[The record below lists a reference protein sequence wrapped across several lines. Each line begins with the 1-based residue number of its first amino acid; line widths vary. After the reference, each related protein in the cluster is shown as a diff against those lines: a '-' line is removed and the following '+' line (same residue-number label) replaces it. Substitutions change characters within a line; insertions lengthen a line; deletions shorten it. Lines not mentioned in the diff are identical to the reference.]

1 MLGDTRGVSATDYP
15 VGGRLSHFSTNCLQ
29 VDQGP
34 SLLRSPME
42 IFRSCSDGT
51 ESCFKRPSSRPP
63 GRRDA
68 KEVCGRTLSRTPIQS
83 KDIHGP
89 ETRWQTKANFRCVSP
104 QQGHCRETI
113 QPAFCLGPES
123 LAPSIGFHGKDRP
136 NRSLLAHPDPSLLS
150 QVPGF
155 PFSGQGLPVQG
166 HALRPVCSPHRLHG
180 GHEASLQA
188 AQGEGPFGPELPR
201 RLDCLGQLLPSVRAG
216 GSGPPIHPGRDRIP
230 GEQGEVPLGTNPV
243 LGLARYP
250 LGYMDAVLEPSL
262 FLSGK
267 THFEGERALPCLGS
281 VKETDRVP
289 SRLHGFPRPM
299 APRGKVGLLPLSPCS
314 GSFSAFQGHY
324 GPLSATS
331 ESRSGLV
338 ARGSEPYPS
347 SCSKASEGLNLALDR
362 CLGRGLGGSHRR
374 RDISVGSV
382 EHVRVNPAHQS
393 KGDQGSS
400 PGASPAEP
408 SLLQKDCRLGRQR
421 DRCLRSEILGLQ
433 EVPLSSHRSETT
445 SRSLPVEELVVRGS
459 ENSISV
465 ECPSRRSLQ
474 GLSSSVRV
482 VPSSSLQGP
491 SLCLGRDSG
500 RRPLGDSVQSAT
512 SSVCLP
518 LPPSRGECSG
528 RAGSELERLGFP
540 VPVSSSG
547 PVGEISSPSRHVLR
561 EGYPNPQSQPV
572 VPSLVSVGEEA
583 PSEPAITGATG
594 SVREGCLGARRV
606 GEIVAMDCHS
616 FLSSS
621 LSSSLNPRVARWVI
635 NGRRSSSRRQREVA
649 WNQLRLFLADVP
661 ESQPFSKT
669 LALEFLISCLEDKG
683 LRSSTVRAY
692 RNSLALPLRLA
703 GVELSEWEFEEVLR
717 AGFIANPP
725 ASKRFPSWNLGKV
738 LDSLRNHPQNDLEF
752 LEKTLFLTALASGNR
767 VSELAALRADTVRFT
782 EEGVYLA
789 VKPGFL
795 YKNQKEGR
803 TPPNIFIPS
812 LPSDPAL
819 CPVRWLRRYVER
831 FHKVSGS
838 LFTNTRSGAALSAA
852 SIASLLC
859 RTIDRADPGTLPR
872 SHDIRRKA
880 TSLAWV
886 WGVPPLEICR
896 RGFWASSSAFIQRY
910 LDSSILETSGV
921 ALGSL
926 PPS

>member
-1 MLGDTRGVSATDYP
+1 MGQRVVSNDPLLAPLVDEMLRKSVVELCPEPRFRARIFTVPKPDGRRRLILDVSPLNKAIVVRPFSLPSASDLRALLPQSAFMAKIDLTEAYWHIPIHPFFRRYLAFHFQGRDYQFRAMPFGLSVAPIAFTAVMRHPYRLLKERGHLALNYLDDWIVWASSFQACELAVQDLLSILGEIGFLVNKEKSHLVPTQSLDWLGIHWDTRM
-15 VGGRLSHFSTNCLQ
+15 
-29 VDQGP
+29 P
-34 SLLRSPME
+34 SLSLPFSSAEKLTLKVKELSLASVASRRRIESLLGSMAFLGQWLPEAKWAFYRFLPALAHFPPSRDITVPFLPHLKVDLAWWLVAQNLTRPVALRPPKDSIWLWTDASDEGWGGHIGDGISVWGQWSTSESTLHINLKE
-42 IFRSCSDGT
+42 IRAV
-51 ESCFKRPSSRPP
+51 RLALVQLNPPSSR
-63 GRRDA
+63 RI
-68 KEVCGRTLSRTPIQS
+68 V
-83 KDIHGP
+83 
-89 ETRWQTKANFRCVSP
+89 VSVDNV
-104 QQGHCRETI
+104 TA
-113 QPAFCLGPES
+113 AF
-123 LAPSIGFHGKDRP
+123 
-136 NRSLLAHPDPSLLS
+136 
-150 QVPGF
+150 
-155 PFSGQGLPVQG
+155 
-166 HALRPVCSPHRLHG
+166 ALRSW
-180 GHEASLQA
+180 
-188 AQGEGPFGPELPR
+188 
-201 RLDCLGQLLPSVRAG
+201 
-216 GSGPPIHPGRDRIP
+216 
-230 GEQGEVPLGTNPV
+230 
-243 LGLARYP
+243 
-250 LGYMDAVLEPSL
+250 
-262 FLSGK
+262 
-267 THFEGERALPCLGS
+267 
-281 VKETDRVP
+281 
-289 SRLHGFPRPM
+289 
-299 APRGKVGLLPLSPCS
+299 
-314 GSFSAFQGHY
+314 
-324 GPLSATS
+324 
-331 ESRSGLV
+331 
-338 ARGSEPYPS
+338 
-347 SCSKASEGLNLALDR
+347 
-362 CLGRGLGGSHRR
+362 
-374 RDISVGSV
+374 
-382 EHVRVNPAHQS
+382 
-393 KGDQGSS
+393 
-400 PGASPAEP
+400 
-408 SLLQKDCRLGRQR
+408 
-421 DRCLRSEILGLQ
+421 GLQ

-528 RAGSELERLGFP
+528 RAGSELERLGFSL
-540 VPVSSSG
+540 PVSSSG

-692 RNSLALPLRLA
+692 RISLSLPLRLA

-752 LEKTLFLTALASGNR
+752 LEKILFLTALASGNR

-789 VKPGFL
+789 VRPGFL